1 MGQHLQPH
9 SVEMKGFRSARWW
22 GAAGGA
28 AAAVVDTLSMVM
40 LGVTFQMNGRD
51 VSALVCLFFGS
62 WLALLGYL
70 LGYAVEARQRDRQAA
85 ALIREQLEALNAG
98 RARLVQSEKLAVL
111 GQLATAIAH
120 EVRNPLAVI
129 RSAAQGLG
137 ETLSPGDAE
146 AARACGFITA
156 EIDRLASVVT
166 ALLDFARPL
175 HLEPRAVAVRDL
187 FDRATLLAEGELA
200 AKGARL
206 GRAESPTLPTV
217 KADPDL
223 LSQVLLGLLAN
234 AAEAV
239 PYGGDVTLAAH
250 ARDGAVE
257 LVVEDS
263 GPGIPAELRD
273 RVFEPFFTTRPRGI
287 GLGLAVARQVVEAH
301 GGRIEAG
308 ERPGGGARLTVR
320 LPSAGDSAIAA

>member
-1 MGQHLQPH
+1 M
-9 SVEMKGFRSARWW
+9 SAFRATRWW
-22 GAAGGA
+22 AAAGGLA
-28 AAAVVDTLSMVM
+28 LAVVDTLLMVM
-40 LGVTFQMNGRD
+40 LGVTFQMNGHD
-51 VSALVCLFFGS
+51 VSGLVAVSFGS
-62 WLALLGYL
+62 SLALLGYL
-70 LGYAVEARQRDRQAA
+70 VGYAAEARRRDRQAA
-85 ALIREQLEALNAG
+85 ALIQAQLEALNTG
-98 RARLVQSEKLAVL
+98 RARLVQSEKLAAL

-137 ETLSPGDAE
+137 ETVPVDDAA
-146 AARACGFITA
+146 AARACDFIVA
-156 EIDRLASVVT
+156 EIDRLASVVSS
-166 ALLDFARPL
+166 LLDFARPL
-175 HLEPRAVAVRDL
+175 HLEARAVSVRDL
-187 FDRATLLAEGELA
+187 FDRAALLAAGELA

-206 GRAESPTLPTV
+206 ARDESPALPAV
-217 KADPDL
+217 LADPDL

-239 PYGGDVTLAAH
+239 PPGGDVMLAARV
-250 ARDGAVE
+250 RDGAVE
-257 LVVEDS
+257 LVVDDS

-320 LPSAGDSAIAA
+320 LPPARDSAIAA

>member
-1 MGQHLQPH
+1 MRT
-9 SVEMKGFRSARWW
+9 FRAARWW
-22 GAAGGA
+22 GAVGGIA
-28 AAAVVDTLSMVM
+28 LAVVDTLTMVR

-51 VSALVCLFFGS
+51 VTALVAVSFGS
-62 WLALLGYL
+62 SLALLGFL
-70 LGYAVEARQRDRQAA
+70 LGYALEARRRDRRAA
-85 ALIREQLEALNAG
+85 ALVQAQLEALNAA
-98 RARLVQSEKLAVL
+98 RARLVQSEKLAAL

-137 ETLSPGDAE
+137 ETVSPDDAE
-146 AARACGFITA
+146 AARACAFITA
-156 EIDRLASVVT
+156 EIDRLGSVVSS
-166 ALLDFARPL
+166 LLEFARPL
-175 HLEPRAVAVRDL
+175 HLEPRAVSVRDL
-187 FDRATLLAEGELA
+187 FDRAALLAEGELA
-200 AKGARL
+200 ARGARL
-206 GRAESPTLPTV
+206 GRDESPGLPAV
-217 KADPDL
+217 RADPDL

-239 PYGGDVTLAAH
+239 PPGGDVTLAAR

-263 GPGIPAELRD
+263 GPGIPPELRD
-273 RVFEPFFTTRPRGI
+273 RVFEPFFTTRARGI

-320 LPSAGDSAIAA
+320 LPSAGQPAIAA

>member
-1 MGQHLQPH
+1 MTA
-9 SVEMKGFRSARWW
+9 SRNTRWW
-22 GAAGGA
+22 GAAGGIA
-28 AAAVVDTLSMVM
+28 LAVVDTAIMVM
-40 LGVTFQMNGRD
+40 LGVTFQMNGHD
-51 VSALVCLFFGS
+51 VSALVAVSFGS
-62 WLALLGYL
+62 SLAFLGFL
-70 LGYAVEARQRDRQAA
+70 LGYASEAR
-85 ALIREQLEALNAG
+85 ALIQAQLEALNAG
-98 RARLVQSEKLAVL
+98 RARLVQTEKLAAL

-137 ETLSPGDAE
+137 ETVPPDDAE
-146 AARACGFITA
+146 AARACAFITA
-156 EIDRLASVVT
+156 EIDRLASVVSS
-166 ALLDFARPL
+166 LLEFARPL
-175 HLEPRAVAVRDL
+175 HLEPRAVSVRDL
-187 FDRATLLAEGELA
+187 FDRAALLAQGELA

-206 GRAESPTLPTV
+206 ARDESPALPAVT
-217 KADPDL
+217 ADPDL

-239 PYGGDVTLAAH
+239 PLGGDVTLAAH

>member
-1 MGQHLQPH
+1 MRA
-9 SVEMKGFRSARWW
+9 FWNTRWW
-22 GAAGGA
+22 GAAGGLA
-28 AAAVVDTLSMVM
+28 LAIVDTAIMVL

-51 VSALVCLFFGS
+51 VTALVAVSFGS
-62 WLALLGYL
+62 SLALLGFL
-70 LGYAVEARQRDRQAA
+70 VGYASEARRRDRRAA
-85 ALIREQLEALNAG
+85 ALIQAQLEALNAG
-98 RARLVQSEKLAVL
+98 RARLVQSEKLAAL

-137 ETLSPGDAE
+137 ETVPPGDAE
-146 AARACGFITA
+146 GARACAFITA
-156 EIDRLASVVT
+156 EIDRLSSVVT
-166 ALLDFARPL
+166 SLLEFARPL
-175 HLEPRAVAVRDL
+175 HLEPRAVSVREL
-187 FDRATLLAEGELA
+187 FDRAALLAEGELA

-206 GRAESPTLPTV
+206 GRAESPALPTV

>member
-1 MGQHLQPH
+1 
-9 SVEMKGFRSARWW
+9 MKAFSRMRWW
-22 GAAGGA
+22 GTAGGVA
-28 AAAVVDTLSMVM
+28 LAVVDTAIMVM
-40 LGVTFQMNGRD
+40 LGVSFQMNGHD
-51 VSALVCLFFGS
+51 VTALVAVSFGS
-62 WLALLGYL
+62 SLALLGFL
-70 LGYAVEARQRDRQAA
+70 VGYAAEARRRDRRAA
-85 ALIREQLEALNAG
+85 ALIQAQLEALNAG
-98 RARLVQSEKLAVL
+98 RARLVQSEKLAAL

-137 ETLSPGDAE
+137 ETVPADDAE
-146 AARACGFITA
+146 AGRACAFITA
-156 EIDRLASVVT
+156 EIDRLSSVVT
-166 ALLDFARPL
+166 SLLAFARPL
-175 HLEPRAVAVRDL
+175 HLEPRTVSVREL
-187 FDRATLLAEGELA
+187 FDRAALLAEGELS

-206 GRAESPTLPTV
+206 GRDESPALPAV

-239 PYGGDVTLAAH
+239 PAGGVVTLTART
-250 ARDGAVE
+250 RDGAIE
-257 LVVEDS
+257 LSVEDS
-263 GPGIPAELRD
+263 GPGIPTELRD

-308 ERPGGGARLTVR
+308 ERAGGGARLTVR
-320 LPSAGDSAIAA
+320 LPAAGDSAIAA

>member
-1 MGQHLQPH
+1 MTA
-9 SVEMKGFRSARWW
+9 FRNTRWW
-22 GAAGGA
+22 GAAGGIA
-28 AAAVVDTLSMVM
+28 LAVVDTAIMVM
-40 LGVTFQMNGRD
+40 LGVTFKMNGHD
-51 VSALVCLFFGS
+51 VSALVAVSFGS
-62 WLALLGYL
+62 SLAFLGFL
-70 LGYAVEARQRDRQAA
+70 LGYASEAR
-85 ALIREQLEALNAG
+85 ALIQAQLEALNAG
-98 RARLVQSEKLAVL
+98 RARLVQTEKLAAL

-137 ETLSPGDAE
+137 ETVPPDDAE
-146 AARACGFITA
+146 AARACAFITA
-156 EIDRLASVVT
+156 EIDRLASVVSS
-166 ALLDFARPL
+166 LLEFARPL
-175 HLEPRAVAVRDL
+175 HLEPRAVSVRDL
-187 FDRATLLAEGELA
+187 FDRAALLAEGELA

-206 GRAESPTLPTV
+206 GRAESPGLPAV

-239 PYGGDVTLAAH
+239 PFGGDVTLAAH

>member
-1 MGQHLQPH
+1 MTA
-9 SVEMKGFRSARWW
+9 SRNTRWW
-22 GAAGGA
+22 GAAGGIA
-28 AAAVVDTLSMVM
+28 LAVVDTAIMVM
-40 LGVTFQMNGRD
+40 LGVTFQMNGHD
-51 VSALVCLFFGS
+51 VSALVAVSFGS
-62 WLALLGYL
+62 SLAFLGFL
-70 LGYAVEARQRDRQAA
+70 LGYASEAR
-85 ALIREQLEALNAG
+85 ALIQAQLEALNAG
-98 RARLVQSEKLAVL
+98 RARLVQTEKLAAL

-137 ETLSPGDAE
+137 ETVPAVDAE
-146 AARACGFITA
+146 AARACAFITA
-156 EIDRLASVVT
+156 EID
-166 ALLDFARPL
+166 RPL
-175 HLEPRAVAVRDL
+175 HLEPRAVSVRDL
-187 FDRATLLAEGELA
+187 FDRAALLAEGELA

-206 GRAESPTLPTV
+206 GRAESPGLPAV

-239 PYGGDVTLAAH
+239 PFGGDVTLAAH

-320 LPSAGDSAIAA
+320 LPSAADSAIAA

>member
-1 MGQHLQPH
+1 MRT
-9 SVEMKGFRSARWW
+9 FRAARWW
-22 GAAGGA
+22 GAVGGIA
-28 AAAVVDTLSMVM
+28 LAVVDTLTMVR

-51 VSALVCLFFGS
+51 VTALVAVSFGS
-62 WLALLGYL
+62 SLALLGFL
-70 LGYAVEARQRDRQAA
+70 LGYALEARRRDRRAA
-85 ALIREQLEALNAG
+85 ALVQAQLEALNAA
-98 RARLVQSEKLAVL
+98 RARLVQSEKLAAL

-137 ETLSPGDAE
+137 ETVSSDDAE
-146 AARACGFITA
+146 AARACAFITA
-156 EIDRLASVVT
+156 EIDRLGSVVSS
-166 ALLDFARPL
+166 LLEFARPL
-175 HLEPRAVAVRDL
+175 HLEPRAVSVRDL
-187 FDRATLLAEGELA
+187 FDRAALLAEGELA
-200 AKGARL
+200 ARGARL
-206 GRAESPTLPTV
+206 GRDELPDLPAV
-217 KADPDL
+217 RADPDL

-239 PYGGDVTLAAH
+239 PPGGDVTLAAR

-263 GPGIPAELRD
+263 GPGIPPELRD
-273 RVFEPFFTTRPRGI
+273 RVFEPFFTTRARGI

-320 LPSAGDSAIAA
+320 LPPARDSAIAA